1 MCEAPTVCQA
11 LARVHIPCWVLP
23 KHPVSCL
30 SSLPEVAH
38 LVGDKSRGQPR
49 PVHMIQAGV
58 LNTQEPILFPQ
69 NWWHLLRRVLHG
81 ACLLGEVDE
90 TAIGGEAVR
99 QRLLEINEI
108 SVVFLGGTRGSSA
121 HDITGSETPGLF
133 SPHCGSPVP
142 VAVTTVTTTTWRW

>member
-1 MCEAPTVCQA
+1 MPGTGSRPP
-11 LARVHIPCWVLP
+11 LFDLFHIPCWVLP

-38 LVGDKSRGQPR
+38 LVGDKSGGQPR

-69 NWWHLLRRVLHG
+69 NWWRLLRRVLHG

-121 HDITGSETPGLF
+121 HDIAGSETPGLF
-133 SPHCGSPVP
+133 PH
-142 VAVTTVTTTTWRW
+142 TVEVLFLWLLLL